1 MSPQKQDISLDY
13 TPRPW
18 QARVHK
24 GMKGKRRGLWIC
36 SRQIGKTTAAA
47 PELVESSIGGPSHSD
62 VAYLCPASNQAK
74 KIVWPQ
80 LLTLLQPLKDHIQV
94 KVSEMCITLPGE
106 RRIYILGAQAGEN
119 LRGMSLHTL
128 IVDERDSIDNE
139 FFTSVMLPTLNNYP
153 DIGRILYI
161 GTLKGRALWDMYL
174 EHRDDPD
181 WFCAVIKGSESGCY
195 TQAHLDEMLL
205 TMGPHAFE
213 REIECNPNAPV
224 ANSVLGV
231 AVAEAEARGRVTRIP
246 YRPGQELHCSF
257 DLGIRDYTTCWGF
270 MLVGNAIEYVF
281 YKEWR
286 GLGFD
291 DIISDLQTVY
301 PNVRWGEAILPH
313 DGKNR
318 DKGSGVSIKDLCN
331 ERWKGHVFC
340 YKAAPSPVA
349 TLEAA
354 RINLARSYFD
364 ERGCEDGLIRLK
376 QARYNTRPDGTVL
389 DTVVHDDNSHAL
401 DGFRYGSHRIETMH
415 SSMDNA
421 TGSMGRRTRTPR
433 VHGSLAG

>member
-1 MSPQKQDISLDY
+1 MTPKKLAIKLDY

-18 QARVHK
+18 QDRVHK
-24 GMKGKRRGLWIC
+24 GMKGKQRGLWIC

-47 PELVESSIGGPSHSD
+47 PELVEASINGPAHAD

-80 LLTLLQPLKDHIQV
+80 LLSLLQPLKDHI
-94 KVSEMCITLPGE
+94 KISVSEMCITLPGE

-119 LRGMSLHTL
+119 LRGMSLHSL

-139 FFTSVMLPTLNNYP
+139 FFTSVMLPMLNNYP

-174 EHRDDPD
+174 EHRDDPS

-195 TQAHLDEMLL
+195 TQDHLDEMLR
-205 TMGPHAFE
+205 TMGPHAYE

-224 ANSVLGV
+224 ANSVLGE
-231 AVAEAEARGRVTRIP
+231 AMAEAESQGRVMKIP

-257 DLGIRDYTTCWGF
+257 DLGIRDFTTCWAY

-281 YKEWR
+281 YKEWA
-286 GLGFD
+286 GEAMD
-291 DIISDLQTVY
+291 DIITDLQTTM
-301 PNVRWGEAILPH
+301 PRTKWGEAVLPH

-318 DKGSGVSIKDLCN
+318 DKGSGVSIKDLFQ
-331 ERWKGHVFC
+331 ERWTGYVFT
-340 YKAAPSPVA
+340 YKSAPSPVA
-349 TLEAA
+349 TLQSA
-354 RINLARSYFD
+354 RLNIARSYFD
-364 ERGCEDGLIRLK
+364 ERGCEQGIIRLK

-389 DTVVHDDNSHAL
+389 DTVAHDDNSHAL
-401 DGFRYGSHRIETMH
+401 DGFRYGSHRVETQF
-415 SSMDNA
+415 SSMHNE
-421 TGSMGRRTRTPR
+421 TRSMGRRAHIPR
-433 VHGSLAG
+433 VHGSITT